1 MIEKLVPIA
10 VAVGLCF
17 MFKSTRWVGIVAIAA
32 SSYFYP
38 VPFLV
43 IGLMAGIGYG
53 IYWWRQGCL

>member
-17 MFKSTRWVGIVAIAA
+17 MFKNTRWVGIVAIAA
-32 SSYFYP
+32 TSYFYP

-43 IGLMAGIGYG
+43 IGTIAGISYG
-53 IYWWRQGCL
+53 VYRWRRG